1 MSPGIAIAVVP
12 EEYYRK
18 PRGVQ
23 FKKSFRKRRDALGY
37 AEKHSCRVVI
47 ACGAGDRYDVLF
59 DPESVPGPHIRFELV
74 VDRGEMVAVP
84 RLTPPQRKLPS
95 LRPAPSSQ
103 ARRPSLKIAWN
114 SVHSWLNA

>member
-23 FKKSFRKRRDALGY
+23 FKKSFGKREDAIGY

-59 DPESVPGPHIRFELV
+59 DPDSIPGSNIRFELV

-84 RLTPPQRKLPS
+84 RVTPPPGELPE
-95 LRPAPSSQ
+95 LRTAPVSQ
-103 ARRPSLKIAWN
+103 ARRPSFQIAWN
-114 SVHSWLNA
+114 AVHSWLLA